1 MKAAPKR
8 QIVDAVKAVRAGDLT
23 QLEAVRSAD
32 PAEVE
37 ALLHSSMAGDAGDVS
52 AERRAPVAT
61 GIGASPGAAAG
72 QVYFDVDAALDAAD
86 RGETV
91 LLAAVETTPA
101 DEPAMHIA
109 DGIITASG
117 GLASHAAVVAR
128 GWGLPAVC
136 GAETLTF
143 DVAAEP
149 RTMSITTSDGVVV
162 ITEGETVTIDGA
174 AGEIYQGDLGVDAA
188 GVPDELFQLLAWADE
203 VRGDAVGVRTNADT
217 AADAAKARELGA
229 EGIGLCRTE
238 HMFLGA
244 RLPVV
249 QRVLRSDEGSAEADA
264 AIAELVEQQR
274 ADFGGV
280 LEAMDGLPVIVRL
293 LDAPLHEFL
302 PENDEHNPM
311 LGVRG
316 VRLAI
321 RRPSIYLAQV
331 RALALALDDRRAAGG
346 APVAEVMIPLV
357 SAAGELRVMAEM
369 VRGELAS
376 HGHDDVP
383 VGTMIET
390 PRAALTAA
398 ELAPHADFFSFG
410 TNDLTQLTFGFSRD
424 DLEAPII
431 GRYIDDGVL
440 ATNPFAELDQSGV
453 GQLVTMAIENA
464 RAAAPDLS
472 VGICGEHGGNPAS
485 IRTLVA
491 AGVDY
496 VSCSPFRVPVA
507 RLTAAQLVAELADD
521 G

>member
-1 MKAAPKR
+1 MNATRRP
-8 QIVDAVKAVRAGDLT
+8 IV
-23 QLEAVRSAD
+23 EAVQAVHAGELTRAEAVAAAD

-37 ALLHSSMAGDAGDVS
+37 SLLHASMDGGDGSDGGLEA
-52 AERRAPVAT
+52 VAV

-72 QVYFDVDAALDAAD
+72 QIYFDVDAALDAAD

-91 LLAAVETTPA
+91 LLAAVATSPA
-101 DEPAMHIA
+101 DEPAMHVA

-136 GAETLTF
+136 GAEALSF
-143 DVAAEP
+143 DTASEP
-149 RTMSITTSDGVVV
+149 RTMSIATDDGVVV
-162 ITEGETVTIDGA
+162 VAEGEVVTIDGA
-174 AGEIYQGDLGVDAA
+174 AGEIFRGDLGVSSA
-188 GVPDELFQLLAWADE
+188 GVPDELFELLAWADE
-203 VRGDAVGVRTNADT
+203 IRGDAVGVRANADT

-238 HMFLGA
+238 HMFLGEH
-244 RLPVV
+244 LPVV
-249 QRVLRSDEGSAEADA
+249 QRVLRAAEGSDESAA

-274 ADFGGV
+274 ADFVSV
-280 LEAMDGLPVIVRL
+280 LAAMDGLPVIIRL

-302 PENDEHNPM
+302 PESDEHNPM

-321 RRPSIYLAQV
+321 RRPSVYVEQA
-331 RALALALDDRRAAGG
+331 RALALAIDDRIAAGG
-346 APVAEVMIPLV
+346 TPKAEVMIPLV
-357 SAAGELRVMAEM
+357 SAAGELRVA
-369 VRGELAS
+369 GELVRDELAA
-376 HGHDDVP
+376 HGHGDVP
-383 VGTMIET
+383 IGTMIET

-431 GRYIDDGVL
+431 GRYVDDGIL
-440 ATNPFAELDQSGV
+440 DANPFGELDRSGV

-464 RAAAPDLS
+464 RAVAPDRCSLTQESTTCRAVRFVFRSLVWRPLS
-472 VGICGEHGGNPAS
+472 S
-485 IRTLVA
+485 
-491 AGVDY
+491 
-496 VSCSPFRVPVA
+496 SPRVRPPVA
-507 RLTAAQLVAELADD
+507 DARCR
-521 G
+521 

>member
-1 MKAAPKR
+1 MTTAPKR
-8 QIVDAVKAVRAGDLT
+8 TIVDAVRAVRRGELTQLGAVRA
-23 QLEAVRSAD
+23 VD

-37 ALLHSSMAGDAGDVS
+37 SLLHASMSADAHA
-52 AERRAPVAT
+52 AEPQPVAT

-91 LLAAVETTPA
+91 LLAALETTPA

-136 GAETLTF
+136 GAEALAF
-143 DVAAEP
+143 DTAAEP
-149 RTMSITTSDGVVV
+149 RTMSITTNDGVVV
-162 ITEGETVTIDGA
+162 ITEGEVVTIDGA
-174 AGEIYQGDLGVDAA
+174 AGNIFRGDLGVSEA
-188 GVPDELFQLLAWADE
+188 GIPDELFELLGWADD
-203 VRGDAVGVRTNADT
+203 VRGSAVGVRANADT
-217 AADAAKARELGA
+217 AADAANARELGA

-238 HMFLGA
+238 HMFLGD
-244 RLPVV
+244 RLPFV
-249 QRVLRSDEGSAEADA
+249 QRVLRATEGSPEAADA
-264 AIAELVEQQR
+264 LTALVEQQR
-274 ADFGGV
+274 ADFVAV
-280 LEAMDGLPVIVRL
+280 LEAMDGLPVIIRL

-302 PENDEHNPM
+302 PENEEHNPM

-321 RRPSIYLAQV
+321 RRPSIYRAQV
-331 RALALALDDRRAAGG
+331 EAVALALDDRVAAGG
-346 APVAEVMIPLV
+346 APIAEVMIPLV
-357 SAAGELRVMAEM
+357 SIVGELQMAVDL
-369 VRGELAS
+369 VRSELLARG
-376 HGHDDVP
+376 HGDVP

-390 PRAALTAA
+390 PRAALTAD
-398 ELAPHADFFSFG
+398 ELALHADFFSFG

-424 DLEAPII
+424 DVEAPVIS
-431 GRYIDDGVL
+431 RYLDDGVL
-440 ATNPFAELDQSGV
+440 AQSPFAELDASGV
-453 GQLVTMAIENA
+453 GALVTMAVERGRTA
-464 RAAAPDLS
+464 DPDLS
-472 VGICGEHGGNPAS
+472 VGICGEHGGDPAS

-507 RLTAAQLVAELADD
+507 RLAAAQIVAESSTAAPGA
-521 G
+521 